1 MTSKKR
7 HSKATESYMMF
18 SSIAMDIIQMQ
29 CLDDD
34 GVSETEFISF
44 YGSAEQIG
52 HNKIISSK
60 QVFLKKRM

>member
-1 MTSKKR
+1 
-7 HSKATESYMMF
+7 MMF